1 MKNNIPYKYICIEGN
16 IGAGKTT
23 LSQMLAEEFSCNL
36 ILEQFTENP
45 FLEYF
50 YKDPE
55 RYAFTVELS
64 FLTERHKQLQSQLKQ
79 NDLFGNINLADY
91 SMVKSLLFAKQNL
104 SPEEFRLFQNIF
116 NLLSHNIPRP
126 DLILYLHRPIER
138 VKKHILDRARQY
150 ELNIQNEYLESI
162 QNTYF
167 DFFKTQTLVPVVLLD
182 GENMDFINIPS
193 HFDEIKNILSQ
204 EFKPGLHHLRIIF

>member
-1 MKNNIPYKYICIEGN
+1 MKKVPYKYICIEGN

-23 LSQMLAEEFSCNL
+23 LAQMLSAEFNCNL

-64 FLTERHKQLQSQLKQ
+64 FLTERQKQLQDSLSNK
-79 NDLFGNINLADY
+79 DLFHEFNIADY
-91 SMVKSLLFAKQNL
+91 SMIKSLLFARQNL
-104 SPEEFRLFQNIF
+104 KDDEFKLFQNIF
-116 NLLSHNIPRP
+116 NLLSSRIQRP
-126 DLILYLHRPIER
+126 DLILYMHRPIDR
-138 VKKHILDRARQY
+138 VKRHIIERGRPF
-150 ELNIQNEYLESI
+150 ELNIKDAYLEQI
-162 QNTYF
+162 QNAYF
-167 DFFKTQTLVPVVLLD
+167 DFFKTQTVLPVVVLD
-182 GENMDFINIPS
+182 GENMDFIQNRK
-193 HFDEIKNILSQ
+193 HFEEIMNILYQ

>member
-1 MKNNIPYKYICIEGN
+1 MKKVPYKYICIEGN

-23 LSQMLAEEFSCNL
+23 LAQMLSAEFNCNL

-64 FLTERHKQLQSQLKQ
+64 FLTERQKQLQDSLSNK
-79 NDLFGNINLADY
+79 DLFHEFNIADY
-91 SMVKSLLFAKQNL
+91 SMIKSLLFARQNL
-104 SPEEFRLFQNIF
+104 KDDEFKLFQNIF
-116 NLLSHNIPRP
+116 NLLSSRIQRP
-126 DLILYLHRPIER
+126 DLILYMHRPIDR
-138 VKKHILDRARQY
+138 VKRHIIERGRSF
-150 ELNIQNEYLESI
+150 ELNIKDAYLEQI
-162 QNTYF
+162 QNAYF
-167 DFFKTQTLVPVVLLD
+167 DFFKTQTVLPVVVLD
-182 GENMDFINIPS
+182 GENMDFIQNRK
-193 HFDEIKNILSQ
+193 HFEEIMNILYQ